1 MFFPL
6 LIHLESFLAN
16 KAVRKFIALI
26 YLLKNYC
33 QSSEAVFYFIGE
45 CKLIRL
51 SEIHLGIL
59 KMKLSILK
67 SKPFKAVLLCGVL
80 LNVVACDLAN
90 NTLKTDRAANME
102 FQDYRD
108 GMAPRM
114 PAVDDQS
121 DAQKN
126 SIPDFQS
133 YVANTATTAKPMP
146 LVSLSVNQTVP
157 LRDVLYEL
165 AQQAEYDLEL
175 DPNIRGSIIFTA
187 RERPFD
193 QVIERISEIAGLRF
207 KFEGDVMRVEVDTP
221 YNKTYKID
229 YLNYVRSNTGSV
241 RNDIA
246 VVSGDGADTG
256 STFRASIESEAD
268 FWGELEANVQQ
279 ILGNAANRSLRTSRD
294 PRITAAPANPDVSAV
309 APRTDDAGN
318 ITVSAPE
325 AVLRVDSLPI
335 DEQESG
341 SRSRR
346 GSSQGSSNDMPD
358 FSFAVNKQA
367 GLITVFANE
376 RAQKELEQYLNKVR
390 RSVTSQVLI
399 EAKILEVSLTDQF
412 SAGIN
417 WDMLRFSSEGI
428 VAFVSTPNRPVI
440 GLSSDSSSV
449 NANFVAG
456 YVGNDI
462 AALMD
467 AIQGFGTVRALA
479 SPRMTV
485 LNNQS
490 AVMNVATNRVFFELD
505 VNRTVTT
512 DGAVDTSVNS
522 TIRNVPEGVLMNVI
536 PSIDLESGTVSLSLR
551 PTITKITAEKQ
562 DPGVAFIAEDIV
574 SLIPELNVQEIDS
587 VIKVNSGQA
596 IVLGGLLQ
604 DRIESTTQSVPV
616 VGELPVVG
624 NLFRKRGDNI
634 QKTELVIL
642 LKATIVEGGNTVHN
656 TDKDLYRTFS
666 QDRRPFKL

>member
-1 MFFPL
+1 
-6 LIHLESFLAN
+6 
-16 KAVRKFIALI
+16 
-26 YLLKNYC
+26 
-33 QSSEAVFYFIGE
+33 
-45 CKLIRL
+45 
-51 SEIHLGIL
+51 
-59 KMKLSILK
+59 MKLSSIKL
-67 SKPFKAVLLCGVL
+67 KPFKAVLLCGVL
-80 LNVVACDLAN
+80 LNIAACDLAN
-90 NTLKTDRAANME
+90 NTLKSDRAANME

-108 GMAPRM
+108 GMAPRL

-121 DAQKN
+121 DAQRN

-133 YVANTATTAKPMP
+133 YVANTATTTKPMP

-165 AQQAEYDLEL
+165 AQQAEYDLEM
-175 DPNIRGSIIFTA
+175 DPNIRGAIIFTA

-207 KFEGDVMRVEVDTP
+207 KFDGDVMRVEVDTP
-221 YNKTYKID
+221 FNKTYKID
-229 YLNYVRSNTGSV
+229 YLNYIRSNTGSV

-256 STFRASIESEAD
+256 STFRATIESEAD
-268 FWGELEANVQQ
+268 FWGELAANVQQ
-279 ILGNAANRSLRTSRD
+279 ILGNAANRSLRTNRD
-294 PRITAAPANPDVSAV
+294 PRITAAPQNPDVAAV

-325 AVLRVDSLPI
+325 AVLRVDSLPM
-335 DEQESG
+335 DDQESG

-346 GSSQGSSNDMPD
+346 GGSADTSNDMPP

-376 RAQKELEQYLNKVR
+376 RAQKELEKYLNQVR

-399 EAKILEVSLTDQF
+399 EAKILEVSLTDQY

-417 WDMLRFSSEGI
+417 WDLLRFSSEG
-428 VAFVSTPNRPVI
+428 VLGFTSTPNRPI
-440 GLSSDSSSV
+440 IDIATTSSAV

-462 AALMD
+462 SALMN

-505 VNRTVTT
+505 VNRTISG
-512 DGAVDTSVNS
+512 DIVDTSVNS

-536 PSIDLESGTVSLSLR
+536 PSIDLEAGTVSLSLR
-551 PTITKITAEKQ
+551 PTITKITGERQ
-562 DPGVAFIAEDIV
+562 DPGVQLVDPDIV
-574 SLIPELNVQEIDS
+574 SFIPELNVQEIDS

-604 DRIESTTQSVPV
+604 DRVESTTESVPL
-616 VGELPVVG
+616 VGEIPVVG
-624 NLFRKRGDNI
+624 NLFRKRGDNV

-666 QDRRPFKL
+666 QDRRPFQL